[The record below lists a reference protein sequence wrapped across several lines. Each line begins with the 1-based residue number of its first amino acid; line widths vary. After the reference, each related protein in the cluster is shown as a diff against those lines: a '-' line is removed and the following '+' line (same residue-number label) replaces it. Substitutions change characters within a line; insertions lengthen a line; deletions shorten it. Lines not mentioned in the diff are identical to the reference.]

1 MEHKKAKFIGKY
13 YGRGYDK
20 DYIFME
26 YEYKGEKYEV
36 YINTAKGN
44 EPLSWQH
51 KNAQAR
57 IDKMIDIVNKLFEDK
72 KYQDWCLEIWGDG
85 DELEKLKSIYKGKNI
100 NVTVKEINLESQE
113 FKNNVEQFD
122 LLIRNT
128 NDVSQI
134 LTIEEVVIANYE
146 EIIKKQ

>member
-20 DYIFME
+20 DYIFIE

-57 IDKMIDIVNKLFEDK
+57 IDKMIELDNKAANTPKEPFDIDAEMD
-72 KYQDWCLEIWGDG
+72 EI
-85 DELEKLKSIYKGKNI
+85 
-100 NVTVKEINLESQE
+100 
-113 FKNNVEQFD
+113 FKM
-122 LLIRNT
+122 LGW
-128 NDVSQI
+128 
-134 LTIEEVVIANYE
+134 
-146 EIIKKQ
+146 

>member
-1 MEHKKAKFIGKY
+1 MEQQKAKFLKKY

-57 IDKMIDIVNKLFEDK
+57 IDKMIELDNKAANTPKEPIDIDAEMD
-72 KYQDWCLEIWGDG
+72 EI
-85 DELEKLKSIYKGKNI
+85 
-100 NVTVKEINLESQE
+100 
-113 FKNNVEQFD
+113 FKM
-122 LLIRNT
+122 LGW
-128 NDVSQI
+128 
-134 LTIEEVVIANYE
+134 
-146 EIIKKQ
+146 